1 MKLAKLLLLL
11 VVISCS
17 GKDQSKAA
25 KDAFYNEHN
34 QMLFENKERSKLILK
49 QDFEY
54 RGLEFIYVDFGKI
67 YYSFWGHGLVRFVGS
82 GKTPLE
88 DLTLSFIA
96 DFNDYNLDNM
106 KAYFGG
112 YDVLP
117 ELKPLKTYMDEY
129 IKDESRFMHRYILQ
143 TTVEQRHKFLK
154 LIQDWVRDNKKP
166 GTYTFRENN
175 CSGLIMKAL
184 NFSGISP
191 IEDIETYPFD
201 MPILFYEAKMM
212 RLPHLNLNYE
222 NQIMLPQVLYE
233 KCEKSDC
240 TKYDQV
246 AKEFFPNKEIPVK
259 KELEPFV
266 VRVFWWAKKLMTLL
280 LS

>member
-1 MKLAKLLLLL
+1 MKPVKLLILLM
-11 VVISCS
+11 VISCS

-25 KDAFYNEHN
+25 KDSFYQEHN
-34 QMLFENKERSKLILK
+34 QMLFENKERSKLILED
-49 QDFEY
+49 DFEY

-129 IKDESRFMHRYILQ
+129 IKEESRFMHRYILQ
-143 TTVEQRHKFLK
+143 TTVEQRDRLLK

-184 NFSGISP
+184 NLSDISP

-201 MPILFYEAKMM
+201 MPIQFYQAKMV
-212 RLPHLNLNYE
+212 RLPHLNLGYE
-222 NQIMLPQVLYE
+222 NQVNLPQELYE
-233 KCEKSDC
+233 KCKKRDC
-240 TKYDQV
+240 RDYDQLG
-246 AKEFFPNKEIPVK
+246 KEFFPKSNIPVK
-259 KELEPFV
+259 KDLEPFV
-266 VRVFWWAKKLMTLL
+266 VRVFWWAKKLITLL
-280 LS
+280 WS